1 MWLGGV
7 LVNFIWAVLAPV
19 EEATTTHER
28 QGGITAK
35 TFHPLEDTNMSDL
48 VKYLIPA
55 IGSYLQLNGF
65 IPHDLANYTIVS
77 YFLVVIFRIVK
88 FGFEQYTQHLLICVL
103 FLAIGIYL

>member
-7 LVNFIWAVLAPV
+7 LVNFIWAVLAPA
-19 EEATTTHER
+19 EEATYKR
-28 QGGITAK
+28 QGAVPAK
-35 TFHPLEDTNMSDL
+35 EFHPIERTAMSDL
-48 VKYLIPA
+48 LRYLVPA

-65 IPHDLANYTIVS
+65 IPSGYANYTIMS
-77 YFLVVIFRIVK
+77 YFLVVIFRIAK